1 MAKKIRDRIN
11 IRKRLNKISEKKI
24 METIIVILLSVFT
37 AFVAFY
43 SMRLGR
49 YSSLVIFALGIIPV
63 LIAFFLRIDL
73 KRMIPDIIFGLTDN
87 LLLIIPAIIGAELFG
102 AAGAL
107 AGAVVGN
114 AISDAVAGYFE
125 GNISEF
131 LHSRGID
138 ATRTVLGSSLGKMSG
153 CLVVGIFLI
162 FF

>member
-1 MAKKIRDRIN
+1 MIRRLRKRIN
-11 IRKRLNKISEKKI
+11 KRSEKKI
-24 METIIVILLSVFT
+24 METIIVVLLSI
-37 AFVAFY
+37 FVAFIAFY
-43 SMRLGR
+43 AMRLGR
-49 YSSLVIFALGIIPV
+49 FSSIIIFALGFIPI
-63 LIAFFLRIDL
+63 LISFFLKIDL

-131 LHSRGID
+131 LHSKGID
-138 ATRTVLGSSLGKMSG
+138 ATRTVLGSSMGKMSG
-153 CLVVGIFLI
+153 CLVVGILLI

>member
-1 MAKKIRDRIN
+1 MIRRLRKSIN
-11 IRKRLNKISEKKI
+11 KRSEKKI
-24 METIIVILLSVFT
+24 METIIVVLLSIFV
-37 AFVAFY
+37 AFIAFY

-49 YSSLVIFALGIIPV
+49 FSSIIIFALGFVPI
-63 LIAFFLRIDL
+63 LISFFLKIDL
-73 KRMIPDIIFGLTDN
+73 KKMIPDIIFGVTDN

-131 LHSRGID
+131 LHSKGID
-138 ATRTVLGSSLGKMSG
+138 ATRTVLGSSMGKMSG
-153 CLVVGIFLI
+153 CLVVGILLI

>member
-1 MAKKIRDRIN
+1 MIRGIGKRIN
-11 IRKRLNKISEKKI
+11 RKNQKKI
-24 METIIVILLSVFT
+24 METIIVIFLSVFT

-49 YSSLVIFALGIIPV
+49 FVSLIIFTLGFVPL
-63 LIAFFLRIDL
+63 LIAFLLKIDL
-73 KRMIPDIIFGLTDN
+73 KKMLPDIIFGIIDN
-87 LLLIIPAIIGAELFG
+87 LILVIPAIIGAEFFG

-125 GNISEF
+125 GNLSEF
-131 LHSRGID
+131 LRSKGID

-153 CLVVGIFLI
+153 CLLVGIFLI

>member
-1 MAKKIRDRIN
+1 MVRKRISISKRIN
-11 IRKRLNKISEKKI
+11 KRSEKKI

-37 AFVAFY
+37 AFIAFY

-49 YSSLVIFALGIIPV
+49 FSSLVIFTLGFIP
-63 LIAFFLRIDL
+63 IFISYFLKIDL
-73 KRMIPDIIFGLTDN
+73 KKMIPDIIFGITDN
-87 LLLIIPAIIGAELFG
+87 LLLVIPAIIGAELFG
-102 AAGAL
+102 TAGAL
-107 AGAVVGN
+107 AGAVIGN

-131 LHSRGID
+131 LHSKGID

-153 CLVVGIFLI
+153 CLLVGIFLI